1 MSRKDFEDTRV
12 KKRCLDWGTI
22 TFNDK
27 HHITVKTPE
36 VIVIFHRYGAS
47 KGNYGASWRRFRG
60 RLVRAPLCDIYAVH
74 KYAYKYDV
82 SYYVK
87 EFRAIPRGAHD

>member
-1 MSRKDFEDTRV
+1 MSRKDFEDVRT

-27 HHITVKTPE
+27 HHIIVNTPE
-36 VIVIFHRYGAS
+36 ITVVFHRYGAP
-47 KGNYGASWRRFRG
+47 KGNYEASWRRFRE

-74 KYAYKYDV
+74 KYACKYDV
-82 SYYVK
+82 AYYVK
-87 EFRAIPRGAHD
+87 EFRAKPRRAHG